1 MSVKSFFN
9 KAGNQTKRFFNK
21 TGSNINRAFSKGGSA
36 EQLVNKVGDAF
47 TKGGSAEKLINKVG
61 QGIDTGLKVA
71 SNIAGKAGRV
81 ASSLAPAL
89 TLVNPELGLLAG
101 AIGAGS
107 QQVRDVTRQIKAAK
121 KDAIGA
127 YNNNSIMAPKPQEN
141 EPDINFV

>member
-1 MSVKSFFN
+1 MSIKSFFN
-9 KAGNQTKRFFNK
+9 KNADKAKRFFNK
-21 TGSNINRAFSKGGSA
+21 AGSNINRTFSKGGAA
-36 EQLVNKVGDAF
+36 EQLV
-47 TKGGSAEKLINKVG
+47 NKVG

-81 ASSLAPAL
+81 AASLAPAL

-101 AIGAGS
+101 AVGAGS
-107 QQVRDVTRQIKAAK
+107 QQVRDVTKQIKAAK

-141 EPDINFV
+141 EPNINFA

>member
-1 MSVKSFFN
+1 MSIKSFFN
-9 KAGNQTKRFFNK
+9 KNADKAKRFFNK
-21 TGSNINRAFSKGGSA
+21 AGSNINRTFSKGGAA
-36 EQLVNKVGDAF
+36 EQLV
-47 TKGGSAEKLINKVG
+47 NKVG

-71 SNIAGKAGRV
+71 SNVAGKAGRV
-81 ASSLAPAL
+81 AASLAPAL

-141 EPDINFV
+141 EPDINFA

>member
-1 MSVKSFFN
+1 MSIKSFFN
-9 KAGNQTKRFFNK
+9 KNADKTKRFFNK
-21 TGSNINRAFSKGGSA
+21 AGSNINRAFSKGGAA
-36 EQLVNKVGDAF
+36 EQLV
-47 TKGGSAEKLINKVG
+47 NKVG

-71 SNIAGKAGRV
+71 SNVAGKAGRV
-81 ASSLAPAL
+81 AASLAPAL

-107 QQVRDVTRQIKAAK
+107 QQVRDVTKQIKAAK

-141 EPDINFV
+141 EPNINFA